1 MKEEKP
7 FQTRLWMWICL
18 LATVLLLVF
27 NFDPV
32 GDGLEKLFG
41 KDVDRWATNI
51 LLISLIIYAFAK
63 KK

>member
-1 MKEEKP
+1 MTEQKP
-7 FQTRLWMWICL
+7 FQTKPWMWICL
-18 LATVLLLVF
+18 LVTVLLLVF

-41 KDVDRWATNI
+41 KDADKWATNI
-51 LLISLIIYAFAK
+51 LLVSLIVYTFVK